1 MKTPGGNL
9 GLRQVDVRLKRWR
22 RFEHESPPK
31 GGWLRTI
38 REALGMTT
46 AQVAR
51 RLGVTQQTVAKLE
64 KSEAAGTISLESLA
78 RVAAALGCKVAY
90 AVISRQSL
98 QKVRR
103 VRAQQLATALTRK
116 VSHTMKLEAQGVRAR
131 ELERQRK
138 LLAEELL
145 RGNSRKLW
153 Q

>member
-1 MKTPGGNL
+1 MKNPGGNL
-9 GLRQVDVRLKRWR
+9 RLRQVDSRLKRWR
-22 RFEHESPPK
+22 RFDQESPPK

>member
-22 RFEHESPPK
+22 RFEQESPPK